1 MTPNPSTAL
10 VLLAKYPEPGSVK
23 TRLVLGTEENGY
35 AGLKDVRDR
44 SGRAVGRDEAYRLAA
59 GMYRAFL
66 VDRFA
71 AHRGRDYDLWLA
83 TSQPDC
89 AEVFR
94 SITGP
99 DIPYHFVSGANLGD
113 MMLGAFEDLLG
124 RYAHVLISGSDM
136 PRLDETVIERVRA
149 SLSSHDIVLVPAQDG
164 AYNLIGM
171 RRPHRIFDISRWSS
185 GSELEE
191 TVALLRRRR
200 ITHEVLDEYRL
211 LDIDTIEDL
220 VQLMRGPE
228 TVDAPE
234 TNAFLTALDERLDFA
249 D

>member
-1 MTPNPSTAL
+1 MTPYPPTAL
-10 VLLAKYPEPGSVK
+10 VLPAKYPEPRSVK
-23 TRLVLGTEENGY
+23 TRLVNGTAENGY
-35 AGLKDVRDR
+35 RGLKDVPDA
-44 SGRAVGRDEAYRLAA
+44 SGRVIGQDEAYRLAA
-59 GMYRAFL
+59 RMYRAFL

-83 TSQPDC
+83 ASQPEC
-89 AEVFR
+89 AEGFR

-99 DIPYHFVSGANLGD
+99 DIPYHFVSGANMGEI
-113 MMLGAFEDLLG
+113 MFGIFEALLG
-124 RYAHVLISGSDM
+124 RYAYVLISGSDM
-136 PRLDETVIERVRA
+136 PHLDEAVIDRVRA
-149 SLSSHDIVLVPAQDG
+149 SLTSHDIVLVPAQDG

-191 TVALLRRRR
+191 TVALLRKRR

-220 VQLMRGPE
+220 VQLMRGPG
-228 TVDAPE
+228 TVEAPE

-249 D
+249 E